1 MNDARESSR
10 RLADLLL
17 REHRAMGDFL
27 VALADFDRRRL
38 WLQLGHSGLFYFLH
52 RELGLSKGAAYY
64 RKAAAQLIQR
74 FPEVIEPLTDGR
86 LCLTSVVELARVM
99 TAENRAEVLP
109 RFFHRSKREAKEVAV
124 EICPAAVVPRREVVA
139 RLVSGPARPAE
150 VHPDEPAATHPGIGI
165 RQAAAAPPP
174 RREAEETLQSEPLT
188 SDLRRLHVTV
198 SKRFIDKLESARAG
212 QSHAQPGAT
221 AEQVLE
227 AALDLLLAHQ
237 ARRRGAATTPRKVA
251 RPAKPD
257 HVPAAV
263 RRAVWARDQSRCTW
277 PLAAGGTC
285 DSTLRLEIDHVVPR
299 ARGGAP
305 TVSNLRILCAVHN
318 ALAARQVYGD
328 AWMDRFTGRAGEGKP
343 GHVPVARE
351 PAAAWGWLPH
361 PSSRHVI
368 SLAWVSGPRTDGP
381 ASLRPARGR
390 PRLRGGR
397 ELARIIGGATGR

>member
-1 MNDARESSR
+1 MREIRTSGSVGARGQRPGLPDNQLRRIRES
-10 RLADLLL
+10 
-17 REHRAMGDFL
+17 GFL
-27 VALADFDRRRL
+27 
-38 WLQLGHSGLFYFLH
+38 
-52 RELGLSKGAAYY
+52 
-64 RKAAAQLIQR
+64 
-74 FPEVIEPLTDGR
+74 
-86 LCLTSVVELARVM
+86 
-99 TAENRAEVLP
+99 
-109 RFFHRSKREAKEVAV
+109 
-124 EICPAAVVPRREVVA
+124 
-139 RLVSGPARPAE
+139 
-150 VHPDEPAATHPGIGI
+150 
-165 RQAAAAPPP
+165 QAAAAPPP
-174 RREAEETLQSEPLT
+174 RREAAETLQSEPLT

-212 QSHAQPGAT
+212 QSHAQPDAT

-237 ARRRGAATTPRKVA
+237 ARRRGAATTPRKAA

-343 GHVPVARE
+343 GQVPVARE

-361 PSSRHVI
+361 PFEADEI
-368 SLAWVSGPRTDGP
+368 GELALARLLEIVGEAAGKVSP
-381 ASLRPARGR
+381 ASGVRAITVTAHHSRCRAIGNKHPIEDCLAFHNCRARAEVEDVPVTTMFE
-390 PRLRGGR
+390 PR
-397 ELARIIGGATGR
+397 

>member
-150 VHPDEPAATHPGIGI
+150 VHPDLIIDHISRAPAS
-165 RQAAAAPPP
+165 R
-174 RREAEETLQSEPLT
+174 AESGE
-188 SDLRRLHVTV
+188 
-198 SKRFIDKLESARAG
+198 
-212 QSHAQPGAT
+212 
-221 AEQVLE
+221 
-227 AALDLLLAHQ
+227 
-237 ARRRGAATTPRKVA
+237 ARRSHVRVRAT
-251 RPAKPD
+251 
-257 HVPAAV
+257 
-263 RRAVWARDQSRCTW
+263 Q
-277 PLAAGGTC
+277 
-285 DSTLRLEIDHVVPR
+285 
-299 ARGGAP
+299 
-305 TVSNLRILCAVHN
+305 
-318 ALAARQVYGD
+318 
-328 AWMDRFTGRAGEGKP
+328 
-343 GHVPVARE
+343 
-351 PAAAWGWLPH
+351 
-361 PSSRHVI
+361 
-368 SLAWVSGPRTDGP
+368 
-381 ASLRPARGR
+381 
-390 PRLRGGR
+390 GGR
-397 ELARIIGGATGR
+397 CS